1 MLTKVYNEPRIFQID
16 VPLPDNP
23 LRNLNCYVVQDGGE
37 TLIIDTG
44 FNRPECREA
53 LLEGLAH
60 RALSALC
67 EKVFAET
74 ELERLSLR
82 VYCFNLPAIRCYER
96 LGFLVTEYFEEAD
109 SHWNNYAMERKK

>member
-53 LLEGLAH
+53 LSG
-60 RALSALC
+60 RACRAGCELGENEPFPYPSAL
-67 EKVFAET
+67 
-74 ELERLSLR
+74 
-82 VYCFNLPAIRCYER
+82 
-96 LGFLVTEYFEEAD
+96 
-109 SHWNNYAMERKK
+109 

>member
-44 FNRPECREA
+44 FNRPE
-53 LLEGLAH
+53 
-60 RALSALC
+60 
-67 EKVFAET
+67 
-74 ELERLSLR
+74 
-82 VYCFNLPAIRCYER
+82 
-96 LGFLVTEYFEEAD
+96 
-109 SHWNNYAMERKK
+109 

>member
-44 FNRPECREA
+44 FNRPNVGKRFWQ
-53 LLEGLAH
+53 GLPSWV
-60 RALSALC
+60 RIGRKRTFFLPICTL
-67 EKVFAET
+67 T
-74 ELERLSLR
+74 IR
-82 VYCFNLPAIRCYER
+82 VWPLP
-96 LGFLVTEYFEEAD
+96 
-109 SHWNNYAMERKK
+109 